1 MKKTIRRQGTI
12 CYHDG
17 FPLYVEQE
25 GFIIPLSLVVHV
37 RGKQESFTNTL
48 NYFSLT
54 AFSLGPN
61 PIRGKEG
68 NSVHREGVDISKSS
82 RSINLRI
89 PKVAKGGGEILE
101 PGAIEDWPAP
111 LGCFR
116 LALVSQAGVITV
128 VVTGVI

>member
-17 FPLYVEQE
+17 FPFYVEQE

-68 NSVHREGVDISKSS
+68 NSVHREGVGISKSP

-89 PKVAKGGGEILE
+89 PKVAKGGGR
-101 PGAIEDWPAP
+101 
-111 LGCFR
+111 F
-116 LALVSQAGVITV
+116 
-128 VVTGVI
+128 